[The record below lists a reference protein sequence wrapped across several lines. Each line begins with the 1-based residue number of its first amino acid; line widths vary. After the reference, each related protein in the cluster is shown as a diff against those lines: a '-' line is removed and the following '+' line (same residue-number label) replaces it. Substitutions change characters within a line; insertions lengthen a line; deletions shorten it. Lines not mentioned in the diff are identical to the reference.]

1 MKESI
6 GDRRSNF
13 KEILVK
19 NQLIVLFSV
28 TLFVLAF
35 ALRVYGLSSSPDIFG
50 DEVLYTNVALKL
62 PQFGHLVELN
72 SPWFI
77 HPPLFYALQS
87 IFFQLTGISELTLS
101 NVFTARLTSCLYASL
116 AVVVVFIWITK
127 ISEIRVGAATAFVLM
142 LEPYALKYSRIGLLE
157 SLVMLFAIVA
167 LVFFAR
173 ANSEN
178 NLKNYVIGG
187 IFFGL
192 AMLTKELALFVIV
205 IIAMYWWLTKFAAKT
220 KIKIKGPLTFIATG
234 LIMYLGYIIWALS
247 IDASTFLRTKY
258 YLLERALW
266 IVRDQGYTTPGYSAF
281 TTDLIST
288 VNMYLITYILIGI
301 ATLASAYFLTRERNK
316 FTLLLTSWFIGAV
329 IFFGA
334 IGAHNSQFFIY
345 ITIPAAI
352 IAGYIISKFA
362 FKQIYRNKKVLFAWL
377 MLLFVVIGY
386 NTMVWVFVDGG
397 NDTAVS
403 QSINWVQTN
412 ISNGEKIWVP
422 QYTYQFL
429 STNYQIVNKESYP
442 TLNSIQGQGIH
453 YFITSP
459 RWAYLADNSTLNY
472 ILENGT
478 CMAVF
483 YGQSIKEIE
492 IYYVSIPV

>member
-1 MKESI
+1 MKELIVDGWS
-6 GDRRSNF
+6 DF

-19 NQLIVLFSV
+19 NQLIILFSV
-28 TLFVLAF
+28 AIFVLAL

-50 DEVLYTNVALKL
+50 DEVLYTNVALNL
-62 PQFGHLVELN
+62 PQFGHLVVLN

-77 HPPLFYALQS
+77 HPPMFYVLQS
-87 IFFQLTGISELTLS
+87 IFFQLTGISGLTLT
-101 NVFTARLTSCLYASL
+101 NVLTGRLTSCLYASL
-116 AVVVVFIWITK
+116 AVVVVFVWIAK
-127 ISEIRVGAATAFVLM
+127 FSEIKVGAATAFVLM
-142 LEPYALKYSRIGLLE
+142 LEPFALKYSRIGLLE
-157 SLVMLFAIVA
+157 SLVVLFAIVA
-167 LVFFAR
+167 LVFFSR
-173 ANSEN
+173 ANSKN

-192 AMLTKELALFVIV
+192 ALLTKELAIFVIV
-205 IIAMYWWLTKFAAKT
+205 IIAVYWLLAKFVA
-220 KIKIKGPLTFIATG
+220 KIKINVKGTLTFIATG
-234 LIMYLGYIIWALS
+234 LFMYLGYVIWALS
-247 IDASTFLRTKY
+247 IDASDFLSTKY

-281 TTDLIST
+281 TPDFIST
-288 VNMYLITYILIGI
+288 VNIYLITYILIGI
-301 ATLASAYFLTRERNK
+301 AAIASVYFLLRERNK

-352 IAGYIISKFA
+352 IAGYMIAKFA
-362 FKQIYRNKKVLFAWL
+362 FSQIYRNKKVLFAAL

-386 NTMVWVFVDGG
+386 NSMVWVFIDGG

-403 QSINWVQTN
+403 QSINWIQTN
-412 ISNGEKIWVP
+412 IGNGEKIWVP
-422 QYTYQFL
+422 QYTYLFL
-429 STNYQIVNKESYP
+429 SSNYQIVNKETYS

-459 RWAYLADNSTLNY
+459 RWTYLADNSILNY
-472 ILENGT
+472 IRENGT
-478 CMAVF
+478 CIAVF
-483 YGQSIKEIE
+483 QGQSTQEID
-492 IYYVSIPV
+492 IYYVSNSP

>member
-1 MKESI
+1 MAYQVCCK
-6 GDRRSNF
+6 N
-13 KEILVK
+13 K
-19 NQLIVLFSV
+19 NQ
-28 TLFVLAF
+28 
-35 ALRVYGLSSSPDIFG
+35 R
-50 DEVLYTNVALKL
+50 LK
-62 PQFGHLVELN
+62 E
-72 SPWFI
+72 
-77 HPPLFYALQS
+77 
-87 IFFQLTGISELTLS
+87 
-101 NVFTARLTSCLYASL
+101 
-116 AVVVVFIWITK
+116 
-127 ISEIRVGAATAFVLM
+127 
-142 LEPYALKYSRIGLLE
+142 
-157 SLVMLFAIVA
+157 
-167 LVFFAR
+167 
-173 ANSEN
+173 
-178 NLKNYVIGG
+178 
-187 IFFGL
+187 
-192 AMLTKELALFVIV
+192 
-205 IIAMYWWLTKFAAKT
+205 
-220 KIKIKGPLTFIATG
+220 PLTFIATG

-345 ITIPAAI
+345 ITVPAAI

-362 FKQIYRNKKVLFAWL
+362 FEQIYRNKKVVFAWL

-386 NTMVWVFVDGG
+386 NTMVWVFIDGG

-492 IYYVSIPV
+492 IYYVSIPL

>member
-1 MKESI
+1 MKESTV
-6 GDRRSNF
+6 GGGSNF

-19 NQLIVLFSV
+19 NQLIIGISV
-28 TLFVLAF
+28 TVFVLAL
-35 ALRVYGLSSSPDIFG
+35 ALRVYELSSSPDIFG

-62 PQFGHLVELN
+62 PQFGHLVALN

-77 HPPLFYALQS
+77 HPPMFYVLQS
-87 IFFQLTGISELTLS
+87 IFFQLTGVSGLTLA

-116 AVVVVFIWITK
+116 AMVVVFIWIAK
-127 ISEIRVGAATAFVLM
+127 ISEVKVGAATAFVLM

-173 ANSEN
+173 ANSKN

-205 IIAMYWWLTKFAAKT
+205 IIAMYWLLTKFVAKT
-220 KIKIKGPLTFIATG
+220 KINIKGTFTFIGTG
-234 LIMYLGYIIWALS
+234 LVIYFGYVIWALS
-247 IDASTFLRTKY
+247 IDASAFLSTKY

-266 IVRDQGYTTPGYSAF
+266 IIRDQGYTTPGYSAF
-281 TTDLIST
+281 TSDFIST
-288 VNMYLITYILIGI
+288 INIYLTTYILIGVAAI
-301 ATLASAYFLTRERNK
+301 ASVYFLVRERNK
-316 FTLLLTSWFIGAV
+316 FTLLLTSWFIGSA

-352 IAGYIISKFA
+352 IAGYMITKFA
-362 FKQIYRNKKVLFAWL
+362 FEQIYRNKKVMFAAL
-377 MLLFVVIGY
+377 MLFLVVISY
-386 NTMVWVFVDGG
+386 STMVWMSIDGG
-397 NDTAVS
+397 DDTAVS

-412 ISNGEKIWVP
+412 IANGEKIWVP
-422 QYTYQFL
+422 QYTYLFL
-429 STNYQIVNKESYP
+429 SSNYQIVNKEAYP
-442 TLNSIQGQGIH
+442 TLNSIQGKGIH

-459 RWAYLADNSTLNY
+459 RWTYLADNSTLNY
-472 ILENGT
+472 IRENGT
-478 CMAVF
+478 CLAVF
-483 YGQSIKEIE
+483 HGQSTKEIE
-492 IYYVSIPV
+492 IYYVSNPL